1 MKIQPTIILTIV
13 LLLLMAGAGTASGWF
28 AYVLGDIA
36 LKGVSQPDVSPSKK
50 LTKPNPETV
59 GTEENPEAELS
70 LLLDEAQLIKAAEA
84 IIKGDNQVPE
94 TPTPEPEEAD
104 PEPEEADPEETTAAP
119 AFDPITGADQGITL
133 AVTNAAQRDGGL
145 VLDVNLKN
153 ESSAAVQFLYS
164 FLEVRDQQGR
174 SLSAMTD
181 GLPGELPANGEA
193 FNGTIRIPSALLN
206 EAETLTL
213 TLTDYPDQNL
223 QLTVSAIPVIR

>member
-1 MKIQPTIILTIV
+1 MKIPPTIILTLV

-50 LTKPNPETV
+50 LTNPNPEAV

-70 LLLDEAQLIKAAEA
+70 ILLDEAQLIKAAEA

-94 TPTPEPEEAD
+94 PPTPEPEAS
-104 PEPEEADPEETTAAP
+104 PEPDADADSATTAP
-119 AFDPITGADQGITL
+119 NFDPITGADQGITL
-133 AVTNAAQRDGGL
+133 AITNAAQQDGAL
-145 VLDVNLKN
+145 LLEVNLKN

-164 FLEVRDQQGR
+164 FLEIRDQQGR
-174 SLSAMTD
+174 SLSAITN
-181 GLPGELPANGEA
+181 GLPGELPANGEI
-193 FNGTIRIPSALLN
+193 FNGTIRIPTALLD

>member
-50 LTKPNPETV
+50 LTHPNPETID
-59 GTEENPEAELS
+59 TEGNPEAELT
-70 LLLDEAQLIKAAEA
+70 LLLDEAQLIKAAEV

-94 TPTPEPEEAD
+94 PPTPEPEASPEPEEAD
-104 PEPEEADPEETTAAP
+104 PDETTAAP
-119 AFDPITGADQGITL
+119 DFDPITGADQGITL
-133 AVTNAAQRDGGL
+133 AVTNATQRDGGL

-164 FLEVRDQQGR
+164 FLEIRDQQGR

-181 GLPGELPANGEA
+181 GLPGELPANGDT
-193 FNGTIRIPSALLN
+193 FNGTIRIPNALLD